1 MDFDFKK
8 YYLDTNLLSEIA
20 SELYEKRDEFIWWG
34 GVDGTQFQVK
44 RKDDSGKWIGVNQEL
59 IAQDSLL
66 KSIHGRARG
75 ELYLFKFPPNRMYNW
90 HIDTTNLF
98 NVNLIFE
105 ESPMGISLFKLEE
118 GDYDKTT
125 THRSLS
131 AVLPVKYTPMR
142 WLIYNAQIPHTV
154 LNLSDKTRYLLSYTI
169 KKDISELT
177 YTDLVTEL
185 EAAGVAGGT

>member
-1 MDFDFKK
+1 MDFDSKK
-8 YYLDTNLLSEIA
+8 YYVDTNLPSEIA
-20 SELYEKRDEFIWWG
+20 TELYEKREEFTWWSG
-34 GVDGTQFQVK
+34 GDGSQFQVK
-44 RKDDSGKWIGVNQEL
+44 RKDDAGKWIGINQDL
-59 IAQDSLL
+59 IAKDSLL
-66 KSIHGRARG
+66 KSIHGRAHG
-75 ELYLFKFPPNRMYNW
+75 ELHLFKFPPGRMYNW
-90 HIDTTNLF
+90 HVDGTNLF
-98 NVNLIFE
+98 NINLVFE

-177 YTDLVTEL
+177 YTDLVAEL

>member
-1 MDFDFKK
+1 MEFDSKK
-8 YYLDTNLLSEIA
+8 YYVDTNLPSEIA
-20 SELYEKRDEFIWWG
+20 NELYEKLGEFTWWTSPSG
-34 GVDGTQFQVK
+34 SQFQVK
-44 RKDDSGKWIGVNQEL
+44 NRDDAGKWIGINQDL
-59 IAQDSLL
+59 IAKDSLL
-66 KSIHGRARG
+66 KSIHDRAHG

-131 AVLPVKYTPMR
+131 AVLPVKYTPMH

-154 LNLSDKTRYLLSYTI
+154 LNLSDKNRYLLSYTI
-169 KKDISELT
+169 KKDISKLT
-177 YTDLVTEL
+177 YTDLIAELVTS
-185 EAAGVAGGT
+185 